1 MRPSAQCRST
11 AVNSDVRHKQQELNM
26 SLKDTAIIAAKIYF
40 HPIGYLVES
49 VAEST
54 IDSTKENSNKKSI
67 EELRLSAKRQELQM
81 QMAEAQAKVA
91 QELAIAKR
99 IEIAEEVEIEEFYD
113 LNGGGSVG
121 LKADEQGI
129 TAEASASGRRVSK
142 RIYKFRGVNAS
153 FLTTDESA

>member
-1 MRPSAQCRST
+1 
-11 AVNSDVRHKQQELNM
+11 M
-26 SLKDTAIIAAKIYF
+26 SLKETAIIAAKVYF
-40 HPIGYLVES
+40 NPIGYLVER

-54 IDSTKENSNKKSI
+54 IDATKENSNKKSI
-67 EELRLSAKRQELQM
+67 EELQLSAKKQELQM

-113 LNGGGSVG
+113 LNGEGSVG
-121 LKADEQGI
+121 LKADEKGI
-129 TAEASASGRRVSK
+129 TAGASASGRRVSK

-153 FLTTDESA
+153 LVTTNENA